1 MVSRVVLP
9 RSRCHASRYRSA
21 RWTLL
26 RWLSS
31 LPPSLP
37 SSLARALAVWAR
49 RSECAGRGGWS
60 LAGVC
65 WYGRVIVV
73 KRWCSSEEA
82 HAEQMAGRG
91 RARAGYS
98 GRGLADDGTGPLLQQ
113 AAAARRAPGFNDPF
127 AAPGDGPGRNA
138 SIQNYPLSTP
148 LRAGPGDGSP
158 LPFGRSV
165 EQRSLGYAVTMG
177 YALPAF
183 ALRGVQAFAG
193 THAVTMVYSQSSVA
207 DNGRR
212 DAGYVTMAAFGSLI
226 IASYAQLV
234 AAHFGD
240 GLRTRFGRR
249 RPVLA
254 FLAPLTASAVF
265 LLVSPPAS
273 MEGNSAFYAIAFGLL
288 MIFVEIAATMLDAL
302 GTEMS
307 ALQHPDVRT
316 KLFAAQT
323 FAAIAG
329 SGCASVA
336 VLAIGSDN
344 GISRGT
350 PRIMVGSALAALL
363 LATHIAA
370 VLTTFETDSSAL
382 PVRQFRRTR
391 TSFVP
396 GLRWIMRNSQ
406 WKIFMWATAP
416 LNLIAELMAIVPA
429 VFIYLLECG
438 EGEEQFDP
446 VVYAQEGCEKG
457 QALQWAATA
466 MVVYAGVAMVS
477 AGLLVPLLARR
488 FNKLA
493 TLRGFVIL
501 AFFFSLFGFFAGDEG
516 NSRAVFL
523 AFTVRCTHA

>member
-1 MVSRVVLP
+1 
-9 RSRCHASRYRSA
+9 
-21 RWTLL
+21 
-26 RWLSS
+26 
-31 LPPSLP
+31 
-37 SSLARALAVWAR
+37 
-49 RSECAGRGGWS
+49 
-60 LAGVC
+60 
-65 WYGRVIVV
+65 
-73 KRWCSSEEA
+73 
-82 HAEQMAGRG
+82 MAGRG

-98 GRGLADDGTGPLLQQ
+98 GRGLADDATGPLLQQ

-127 AAPGDGPGRNA
+127 AAPGDGPARTA
-138 SIQNYPLSTP
+138 SIQNYPTP
-148 LRAGPGDGSP
+148 IRAGPGDGSP

-165 EQRSLGYAVTMG
+165 EQRSLGCAVTVG

-183 ALRGVQAFAG
+183 ALRGVQAFAA
-193 THAVTMVYSQSSVA
+193 THAVTKVYSQSGNA

-226 IASYAQLV
+226 VASYAQLV

-273 MEGNSAFYAIAFGLL
+273 MEGNSTCYAIVFGLL
-288 MIFVEIAATMLDAL
+288 MVFVEIATTMLDAL

-316 KLFAAQT
+316 RLFAAQT
-323 FAAIAG
+323 TAGIAG
-329 SGCASVA
+329 AGCASVA
-336 VLAIGSDN
+336 VLAIGFDPRV

-350 PRIMVGSALAALL
+350 PRIVVGAALAALL
-363 LATHIAA
+363 LVTHIAA
-370 VLTTFETDSSAL
+370 VLTTSEADASAL
-382 PVRQFRRTR
+382 PLKQFRRTR

-429 VFIYLLECG
+429 VFVYLLECG
-438 EGEEQFDP
+438 EGEEQFDSD
-446 VVYAQEGCEKG
+446 VYSEEGCGQG
-457 QALQWAATA
+457 QALRWAATA

-477 AGLLVPLLARR
+477 AGLLAPLLARR

-516 NSRAVFL
+516 NSRGVFL
-523 AFTVRCTHA
+523 AFTVRCPH